1 MSKPEFFVGIDVAQP
16 HLDVAIAGEDT
27 VWRVSHDAA
36 GLTELCAR
44 LVAAAPAKIVM
55 EATGGL
61 ETEVAVA
68 LSATGHAVVVANPRQ
83 VRDFARATGQL
94 AKTDTLDAQLLA
106 RFAAVIQPP
115 ARPLPDRETRA
126 LRDLVATRRH
136 LVATIAQQRTWRH
149 RAGTHGQHMA
159 QRHIMWLQA
168 ELAQV
173 DRQLQRQRQAL
184 PAWQQQDALL
194 QSVPGVGPVLTRVLL
209 AELPAPRGYPGQL
222 NRRQIAAL
230 VGVAPLN
237 RDSGQFRGQRT
248 VWGGRAQ
255 VRTALYMA
263 TLTAT
268 RYNPVIRKFYRHLCA
283 VGKPKKVALIA
294 AMRKLLTILNA
305 MIKAQKPWIE
315 DHFPL
320 LET

>member
-1 MSKPEFFVGIDVAQP
+1 MAQQ

-27 VWRVSHDAA
+27 VWRVSHDGA
-36 GLTELCAR
+36 GLTELRAR
-44 LVAAAPAKIVM
+44 LAAAAPAQIVM

-68 LSATGHAVVVANPRQ
+68 LSTAGHAVVVANPRQ

-94 AKTDTLDAQLLA
+94 AKTDTLDAQILA

-115 ARPLPDRETRA
+115 LRPLPDQETRN

-136 LVATIAQQRTWRH
+136 LVATIAQQPTWRH
-149 RAGTHGQHMA
+149 RAGAQGQHMA
-159 QRHIMWLQA
+159 QRHLTWLQA
-168 ELAQV
+168 ALAQV
-173 DRQLQRQRQAL
+173 DRQLQVQRQAH

-194 QSVPGVGPVLTRVLL
+194 QSVPGVGPVLTSVLL
-209 AELPAPRGYPGQL
+209 AELPAPRGGPGQL
-222 NRRQIAAL
+222 HRRQIAAL

-248 VWGGRAQ
+248 VWGGRAH
-255 VRTALYMA
+255 VRTALCMA

-268 RYNPVIRKFYRHLCA
+268 RYNPVIRRFYRRLCA

-315 DHFPL
+315 DHSPS

>member
-16 HLDVAIAGEDT
+16 HLDVAIAGQDT

-44 LVAAAPAKIVM
+44 LVAAAPAQIVM

-68 LSATGHAVVVANPRQ
+68 LSAAGHAVVVANPRQ

-94 AKTDTLDAQLLA
+94 AKTDALDAQVLA
-106 RFAAVIQPP
+106 RCAAVIQPP

-126 LRDLVATRRH
+126 LRDLAATRRH

-149 RAGTHGQHMA
+149 RAGTQGQHMA
-159 QRHIMWLQA
+159 QRHLTWLQA
-168 ELAQV
+168 ARAQV
-173 DRQLQRQRQAL
+173 DRQLQRQRQAH

-194 QSVPGVGPVLTRVLL
+194 QSVPGVGPVLTSVLL
-209 AELPAPRGYPGQL
+209 AELPELGQL

-237 RDSGQFRGQRT
+237 RDSGKFRGQRT
-248 VWGGRAQ
+248 GDPRCGWGRPCPGAHGPVHGHLDRHPLQPCDPHVVPAPVRSRQTQKSRPHRGHAQ
-255 VRTALYMA
+255 TAHHSQ
-263 TLTAT
+263 
-268 RYNPVIRKFYRHLCA
+268 RH
-283 VGKPKKVALIA
+283 
-294 AMRKLLTILNA
+294 
-305 MIKAQKPWIE
+305 
-315 DHFPL
+315 D
-320 LET
+320 

>member
-1 MSKPEFFVGIDVAQP
+1 MGIDVAQS

-44 LVAAAPAKIVM
+44 LAAAAPAQVVM

-61 ETEVAVA
+61 ETEVTVA
-68 LSATGHAVVVANPRQ
+68 LSAAGHAVVVANPRQ

-94 AKTDTLDAQLLA
+94 AKTDALDAQVLA

-115 ARPLPDRETRA
+115 ARPLPDRETRE

-149 RAGTHGQHMA
+149 RAGTQGQKLA
-159 QRHIMWLQA
+159 QRHLTWLQA

-173 DRQLQRQRQAL
+173 DRQLQRQRQAH
-184 PAWQQQDALL
+184 PAWQHQDALL

-209 AELPAPRGYPGQL
+209 AELPELGHL

-237 RDSGQFRGQRT
+237 RDIGQFRGQRT
-248 VWGGRAQ
+248 VWGGRAH

-268 RYNPVIRKFYRHLCA
+268 RYNPVIRRFYRRLCA

-305 MIKAQKPWIE
+305 MIKARKPWIE
-315 DHFPL
+315 DHFPS

>member
-16 HLDVAIAGEDT
+16 HLDVAIAGEGT

-44 LVAAAPAKIVM
+44 LVAAAPAQIVM

-68 LSATGHAVVVANPRQ
+68 LSAAGHAVVVANPRQ

-94 AKTDTLDAQLLA
+94 AKTDTLDAQVLA

-115 ARPLPDRETRA
+115 ARPLPDRETRE
-126 LRDLVATRRH
+126 LRELVATRRH
-136 LVATIAQQRTWRH
+136 LVATIAQ
-149 RAGTHGQHMA
+149 GQKLA
-159 QRHIMWLQA
+159 QRHLTWLQA
-168 ELAQV
+168 ARAQV
-173 DRQLQRQRQAL
+173 DRLLQRQRQAH

-194 QSVPGVGPVLTRVLL
+194 QNVPGVGPVLTRVLL
-209 AELPAPRGYPGQL
+209 AELPELGQL

-268 RYNPVIRKFYRHLCA
+268 RYNPVIRRFYRRLCA

-305 MIKAQKPWIE
+305 MIKARKPWIE
-315 DHFPL
+315 DHSPA